1 MSENLQSRA
10 WTCAQFEEQL
20 SEYREGTLAAPAAAA
35 ARAHLCG
42 CPACQ
47 GLVEVVAAMEA
58 DLRRLPELDP
68 PARLLYR
75 IQAQTL
81 APGMHRAGRAA
92 GGSGWRR
99 AWRAVW
105 TPRFALGL
113 AMSVFAVALL
123 LNAAEVN
130 LGTVLRQGGLNQ
142 LSPASLSSALSRRF
156 DRAWA
161 RGVAYY
167 HDLRVVYEI
176 EAAIHQMR
184 QSSPPA
190 APSPAGG
197 DHSQRRQG
205 AAQPPELVAQL
216 QIPQWFRSQR

>member
-1 MSENLQSRA
+1 MSDSLQNRA
-10 WTCAQFEEQL
+10 WTCAQLEEQL
-20 SEYREGTLAAPAAAA
+20 SEYREGTLATAAAAA
-35 ARAHLCG
+35 ARAHLHG
-42 CPACQ
+42 CDACQ
-47 GLVEVVAAMEA
+47 ALLQAVAGMEA
-58 DLRRLPELDP
+58 DLRRLPVLDP

-81 APGMHRAGRAA
+81 APGMHRAGKAA
-92 GGSGWRR
+92 GGSGWQR

-105 TPRFALGL
+105 TPRFALGF

-130 LGTVLRQGGLNQ
+130 LGSVLRQGGLSQ
-142 LSPASLSSALSRRF
+142 LSPASLSSAVSRRF

-184 QSSPPA
+184 QSEPA

>member
-1 MSENLQSRA
+1 MSDSLQHRA
-10 WTCAQFEEQL
+10 WSCAQFEEQL

-35 ARAHLCG
+35 ARAHLG
-42 CPACQ
+42 ACPACRE
-47 GLVEVVAAMEA
+47 LLDSVAAMAA

-81 APGMHRAGRAA
+81 APGLHRPGSAA
-92 GGSGWRR
+92 GGSGWQR

-184 QSSPPA
+184 QSSPP
-190 APSPAGG
+190 PEPGPAGG
-197 DHSQRRQG
+197 DHSQRRG
-205 AAQPPELVAQL
+205 PARPPELVAQL
-216 QIPQWFRSQR
+216 QIPQWFWSER

>member
-1 MSENLQSRA
+1 MSETLQHRA

-20 SEYREGTLAAPAAAA
+20 SEYREGTLAADAAAA
-35 ARAHLCG
+35 ARAHLHG
-42 CPACQ
+42 CDACQ
-47 GLVEVVAAMEA
+47 GLLAAVSAMQEE
-58 DLRRLPELDP
+58 LGRLPELDP

-81 APGMHRAGRAA
+81 APGGHRGGMVGA
-92 GGSGWRR
+92 GSGWQR
-99 AWRAVW
+99 AWRSVW
-105 TPRFALGL
+105 SPRFALGF

-130 LGTVLRQGGLNQ
+130 LGAVMRQGGLSQ
-142 LSPASLSSALSRRF
+142 LSPVSLSNALSRRF

-184 QSSPPA
+184 QSSEPA
-190 APSPAGG
+190 ATSPAGG

-205 AAQPPELVAQL
+205 ASQPPELAAQL
-216 QIPQWFRSQR
+216 QIPMGFWSER